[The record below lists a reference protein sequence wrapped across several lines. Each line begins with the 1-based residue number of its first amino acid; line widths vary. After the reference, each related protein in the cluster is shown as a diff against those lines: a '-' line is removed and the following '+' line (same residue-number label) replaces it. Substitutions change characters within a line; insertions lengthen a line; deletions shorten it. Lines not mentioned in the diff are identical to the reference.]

1 MEQSIRCSENKE
13 KKETTQKRQ
22 IEKKKQ
28 KGKGEK
34 EMRDKILK
42 VSYIMA
48 WIGAI
53 WFMLS
58 LEASMWNI
66 IPSLLCIAYVYA
78 FGEANNGNWI
88 ISPH

>member
-1 MEQSIRCSENKE
+1 
-13 KKETTQKRQ
+13 
-22 IEKKKQ
+22 
-28 KGKGEK
+28 
-34 EMRDKILK
+34 MRDKILK

-66 IPSLLCIAYVYA
+66 IPSLLCLAYAVA

>member
-1 MEQSIRCSENKE
+1 
-13 KKETTQKRQ
+13 
-22 IEKKKQ
+22 
-28 KGKGEK
+28 
-34 EMRDKILK
+34 MREKILK

-88 ISPH
+88 ISQH

>member
-1 MEQSIRCSENKE
+1 
-13 KKETTQKRQ
+13 
-22 IEKKKQ
+22 
-28 KGKGEK
+28 
-34 EMRDKILK
+34 MRDKILK

-78 FGEANNGNWI
+78 FGKANNGNWI

>member
-1 MEQSIRCSENKE
+1 
-13 KKETTQKRQ
+13 
-22 IEKKKQ
+22 
-28 KGKGEK
+28 
-34 EMRDKILK
+34 MRDKILK

-48 WIGAI
+48 GIGAI

>member
-1 MEQSIRCSENKE
+1 
-13 KKETTQKRQ
+13 
-22 IEKKKQ
+22 
-28 KGKGEK
+28 
-34 EMRDKILK
+34 MRDKILK

-66 IPSLLCIAYVYA
+66 IPSLLCLTYVYA

>member
-1 MEQSIRCSENKE
+1 MYSKF
-13 KKETTQKRQ
+13 KRQ
-22 IEKKKQ
+22 IEKKQ

-42 VSYIMA
+42 VSYSLA

-66 IPSLLCIAYVYA
+66 IPSLLCLTYVYA

>member
-1 MEQSIRCSENKE
+1 
-13 KKETTQKRQ
+13 
-22 IEKKKQ
+22 
-28 KGKGEK
+28 
-34 EMRDKILK
+34 MRDKILK
-42 VSYIMA
+42 VSYIIA